1 MDTLSQHV
9 TETLRAWVLQGRLRP
24 GTRVEEIPVAEA
36 LKVSR
41 TPVRAALAA
50 LAMEGLIDHQPKR
63 GYLVRAFALEDILAA
78 YEVRSVLEGL
88 ACRRIAA
95 LGVDDATAGV
105 LRQCLIEGD
114 RILAKGVLLA
124 EDLAPYQQMNVTLHN
139 TLIQAA
145 RNPWVARFGTQAQAV
160 PFASDRIML
169 WHDHGVILRS
179 HDDHHRIVQAV
190 TAGDAARAEQLMRE
204 HVYYA
209 GILLRDNYRRLVDER
224 ERDSTPDTPLGPA
237 GLAEATPPVS
247 RPRRTSA

>member
-9 TETLRAWVLQGRLRP
+9 TGTLRAWILQGRLRP
-24 GTRVEEIPVAEA
+24 GSRVEEVPVAEA

-41 TPVRAALAA
+41 TPVRTALAA

-63 GYLVRAFALEDILAA
+63 GYLVRAFALEDILSA

-88 ACRRIAA
+88 ACRRVASQ
-95 LGVDDATAGV
+95 GVDAATAAR
-105 LRQCLIEGD
+105 LRDCIAQGD
-114 RILAKGVLLA
+114 QILAKGELLA
-124 EDLAPYQQMNVTLHN
+124 EDLTPYQQMNVTLHN

-145 RNPWVARFGTQAQAV
+145 KNPWVERFGTQAQAV

-190 TAGDAARAEQLMRE
+190 LSGDGARAEQLMRE

-209 GILLRDNYRRLVDER
+209 GVLLRDNYQRLVDEQSR
-224 ERDSTPDTPLGPA
+224 EPLGESPMDLQKA
-237 GLAEATPPVS
+237 A
-247 RPRRTSA
+247 